1 MRLSVA
7 SSRVLQ
13 KMAAYLK
20 GQMPPTTKHV
30 EKGQPSDMILVVEM
44 EAYDRRGPAYSDHQ
58 LAKSVAKGM
67 LSLGLAPSDYKII
80 ADFDVKYSLKQEGRE
95 LISKAYKIND
105 SVKHQKGDFEKF
117 STLDDYSA
125 QMLEK
130 HMVLTLTDFLKEAAK
145 TVPAQ

>member
-1 MRLSVA
+1 M
-7 SSRVLQ
+7 LQ
-13 KMAAYLK
+13 KMATYLQS
-20 GQMPPTTKHV
+20 QMPPTTKHV
-30 EKGQPSDMILVVEM
+30 EKGQPSDMMLVVEM
-44 EAYDRRGPAYSDHQ
+44 EVYVRRGPAYSDHQ
-58 LAKSVAKGM
+58 FAKSVAKGM

-130 HMVLTLTDFLKEAAK
+130 HMVLTLNDFLKEAAK